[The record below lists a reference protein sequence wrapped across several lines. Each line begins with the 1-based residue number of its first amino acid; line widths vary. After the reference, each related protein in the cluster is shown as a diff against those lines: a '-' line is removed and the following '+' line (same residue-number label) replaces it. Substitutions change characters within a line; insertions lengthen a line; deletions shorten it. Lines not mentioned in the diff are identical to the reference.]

1 MKYRKLGTNNDMVS
15 VLGYGCMRLP
25 VIDGNIGNIDEKLA
39 IEQIRYGID
48 KGINYIDTAYPYHM
62 GHSETVVGKAL
73 KNGYREKV
81 FLADKLPTWL
91 IKSNEDMYNYLDKQL
106 EKLDTEY
113 IDFYLIHTLDKMK
126 WKRVLKN
133 NLFEFIEN
141 SKTQGKIKQIGF
153 SFHDDYELF
162 EEIVDAYDW
171 DFCQIQLNYMDEDY
185 QAGLKGLAYA
195 KSKDLDVIVMEPLKG
210 GTLANNVPKDI
221 DNIWKSVNSKR
232 SAAGWALQYLWN
244 YDGISTVLSGMNS
257 YEQIDDN
264 IKEACE
270 SGIDSLSKKERETIE
285 KVKEIYKSRI
295 LVNCTGCKYCMP
307 CPHGVDIPGCFSSY
321 NNANIYNNF
330 DYYNNHYLIFM
341 SDSEK
346 AGRCIKCGVC
356 EELCPQH
363 LPIMDLLEKVRNKFG
378 K

>member
-141 SKTQGKIKQIGF
+141 SKAKGKIKQIGF

-195 KSKDLDVIVMEPLKG
+195 KNKDLDVIVMEPLKG

-221 DNIWKSVNSKR
+221 DDIWKSVNSKR

-264 IKEACE
+264 IKEACK